1 MADELR
7 SLGLPKRALF
17 SSSAALMTASFD
29 GAEVVTPVGGVDP
42 DGARP

>member
-17 SSSAALMTASFD
+17 SSSAAEMRASFD
-29 GAEVVTPVGGVDP
+29 GAEVVTPP
-42 DGARP
+42 

>member
-17 SSSAALMTASFD
+17 TSSTRQMRAAF
-29 GAEVVTPVGGVDP
+29 GAAEIVT
-42 DGARP
+42 ARPR